1 MRRGIL
7 MAEFGRD
14 AALQEAARWFARCHR
29 AVMTIEEKTEFEIWR
44 SKPGNAAA
52 MDELE
57 GAWELTGLARGHF
70 ARPAEHIPAVQ
81 RTFARTAVLA
91 VMCVLSLGVGIVS
104 YTGHSAFWTSLDW
117 VQR

>member
-1 MRRGIL
+1 
-7 MAEFGRD
+7 MAGFERNEG
-14 AALQEAARWFARCHR
+14 LQEAARWFARCR
-29 AVMTIEEKTEFEIWR
+29 RGVMALEEKTEFEIWR
-44 SKPGNAAA
+44 SRPGNAAA
-52 MDELE
+52 MTEME
-57 GAWELTGLARGHF
+57 SAWELAGLATGHF
-70 ARPAEHIPAVQ
+70 AQSAERTPAGH

>member
-1 MRRGIL
+1 
-7 MAEFGRD
+7 MAGFERD
-14 AALQEAARWFARCHR
+14 EALQEAARWFARCR
-29 AVMTIEEKTEFEIWR
+29 RGVMTIEEKTEFEIWR
-44 SKPGNAAA
+44 SKRGNAAA

-57 GAWELTGLARGHF
+57 GDWELTGLATGHF
-70 ARPAEHIPAVQ
+70 AQPAERSRAGH
-81 RTFARTAVLA
+81 RTYARTAVLA